1 MSKFLSP
8 VVERS
13 TSASRQAS
21 VPVLPHSVSA
31 FSGRTLYRYSYR
43 STSKAA
49 PSRIGLWTNAT
60 RRLPLPLS
68 NLVSVGSGV
77 LNPNA
82 GFCAVN
88 RRSVSRRSSSESPM
102 VRDWSM
108 AFACAAVISV
118 LTRFVRACRNG
129 AKTCATSSL
138 EAFTSESG
146 NSNICGL
153 SRRLSE
159 MRLRASP
166 SCALPSPALMP
177 LTMHFNDW
185 KLGAVAEMSKC
196 RRLVNLANT
205 ADRSS
210 LKPPVRQNNKLM
222 LPDKLRVNMPSR
234 RPAVSSPSTIA
245 VSFARL
251 ICVYPRPSVR
261 SCGDWSA
268 MRVPIFSN
276 SVSSSAAVSAN
287 RLLPERSN
295 SCSRSSV
302 EVSRWSA

>member
-1 MSKFLSP
+1 
-8 VVERS
+8 
-13 TSASRQAS
+13 
-21 VPVLPHSVSA
+21 
-31 FSGRTLYRYSYR
+31 
-43 STSKAA
+43 
-49 PSRIGLWTNAT
+49 
-60 RRLPLPLS
+60 
-68 NLVSVGSGV
+68 
-77 LNPNA
+77 
-82 GFCAVN
+82 
-88 RRSVSRRSSSESPM
+88 M

-118 LTRFVRACRNG
+118 LTRFVRAFRNG

-138 EAFTSESG
+138 AAFWSLLDR
-146 NSNICGL
+146 SNICGL
-153 SRRLSE
+153 SRRFRE

-166 SCALPSPALMP
+166 SCALPSPAFTP
-177 LTMHFNDW
+177 WTTHFNDS
-185 KLGAVAEMSKC
+185 KIGAVAEMSKC
-196 RRLVNLANT
+196 RRLVNLAKT

-210 LKPPVRQNNKLM
+210 LKLPVGQNNALM
-222 LPDKLRVNMPSR
+222 LPDRSRVNMPSR

-245 VSFARL
+245 VSCSCV
-251 ICVYPRPSVR
+251 ICVYPRSSVR

-268 MRVPIFSN
+268 IRVPIFAN